1 MLRSWEKDT
10 FGGGFLPSVKMCR
23 NEECRGSS
31 YELPVHKR
39 LLMKLIMPSTKLQ
52 GTSIHSNSYYL
63 SSKTLQPVLQC
74 QNRKFVKL
82 DAMYAHH

>member
-10 FGGGFLPSVKMCR
+10 LRGGGG

-39 LLMKLIMPSTKLQ
+39 LLMKLIMPSTKLK

-63 SSKTLQPVLQC
+63 SSKTCFTLQPVLQC